1 MSITLDVSAGLL
13 NEPDEVL
20 LGLVEAGHVGSWKGH
35 CFSAFQVSVA
45 AHFLIINFRLMLI
58 MHFSTKVCF
67 AFVTFDGIG
76 GGGGGGRSSLL
87 PFVILLDAV
96 IGPSSSLAFAASSS
110 ELIFCLL
117 DANGFFPPN
126 KSFPSN
132 FETPPD
138 SKAFFFL

>member
-1 MSITLDVSAGLL
+1 MSITLDVSAGGL

-45 AHFLIINFRLMLI
+45 AHFLIINFR
-58 MHFSTKVCF
+58 HFSTKVCF

-76 GGGGGGRSSLL
+76 GGGGGGKSSLL
-87 PFVILLDAV
+87 PFVILFDAV
-96 IGPSSSLAFAASSS
+96 IGPSSSSGFAASSS

-138 SKAFFFL
+138 SKACFFL